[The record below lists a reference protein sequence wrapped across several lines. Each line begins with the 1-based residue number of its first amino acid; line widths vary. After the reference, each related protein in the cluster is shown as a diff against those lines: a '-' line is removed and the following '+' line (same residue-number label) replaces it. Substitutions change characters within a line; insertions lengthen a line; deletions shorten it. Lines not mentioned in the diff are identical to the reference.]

1 MFKGIN
7 MDLSRKHTLFGKC
20 CYWCSVSIPLPS
32 KIYTILRVISNLAT
46 RKGFIL
52 VLGVLFDGL
61 FISGMTS
68 NHVEEMIDFIFV
80 IHCHLCITCV
90 TRDWIVVFFW
100 VWTFDLELFT
110 GFLCLQ
116 RKLHLDGCIHRTV
129 HDEHCSV
136 LCPIDLVSLTVQA
149 QHCNVTP
156 SARMYNI
163 FCQNESTN
171 VLHLIAKA
179 EVCLLLLHPNPP
191 PPPTQTH
198 PNLFSKNSPRIIII
212 M

>member
-1 MFKGIN
+1 
-7 MDLSRKHTLFGKC
+7 
-20 CYWCSVSIPLPS
+20 
-32 KIYTILRVISNLAT
+32 
-46 RKGFIL
+46 
-52 VLGVLFDGL
+52 
-61 FISGMTS
+61 MTS

-80 IHCHLCITCV
+80 IHCHLCITRV

-100 VWTFDLELFT
+100 VWTFALGLFT

-156 SARMYNI
+156 SARVYNI
-163 FCQNESTN
+163 FGQNESTN
-171 VLHLIAKA
+171 ELHLIAKA
-179 EVCLLLLHPNPP
+179 EVCLLLLHPNPL
-191 PPPTQTH
+191 PPTHKHIPTYFPKIH
-198 PNLFSKNSPRIIII
+198 PGSSL